1 MSIAVLVDSSS
12 GITPKLA
19 DEFHVRLVPIH
30 LMWDKKEYADWV
42 DITPDEFY
50 ARLKTSETLPTT
62 SGSVQGDFYSI
73 FEELRGKVDGIVA
86 ITLAANTPSAGYRS
100 AVMAQEMV
108 EGIPIEVIDSQS
120 VATPLGLVA
129 TAAARAADAGADLK
143 EVAEAAKRVIPK
155 TNLFLNPGSISYFLR
170 LGRISESE
178 VDSREESY
186 IITVKEGKLTASGD
200 KYATQEEGRNRLKEL
215 MQEKARKDTPLHAA
229 VVHAAAREEA
239 EEFKKWIASQYN
251 CAELW
256 IGEASPVLAIH
267 MSPDT
272 LGIGFYNE

>member
-1 MSIAVLVDSSS
+1 MSIAVIVDSSS
-12 GITPKLA
+12 CITPELA
-19 DEFHVRLVPIH
+19 DEFHVRLVPLH

-42 DITPDEFY
+42 DMTPDEFY
-50 ARLKTSETLPTT
+50 ARLKTSETLPST
-62 SGSVQGDFYSI
+62 SGSVQGEFYSL
-73 FEELRGKVDGIVA
+73 FEEMRGKVDGIVA
-86 ITLAANTPSAGYRS
+86 ITLAEKTPSAGYRS
-100 AVMAQEMV
+100 AVMAQDMV

-120 VATPLGLVA
+120 VTGPLGLVA
-129 TAAARAADAGADLK
+129 TAAARAADAGAGLK

-155 TNLFLNPGSISYFLR
+155 TNLFLNPGSIGYFLR

-256 IGEASPVLAIH
+256 VGEASPVLAIH
-267 MSPDT
+267 LSPDS